1 MELIIRR
8 RATYA
13 IQEIFARYE
22 GEQPGLGFE
31 FLSCIEAAAAAIT
44 RSPEIT
50 PKFYLDFRRRRLR
63 RFPYLLC
70 YRVFDSFVV
79 LAAVFHASRDPGELY
94 ALLEDE
100 GV

>member
-8 RATYA
+8 RAAYA

-31 FLSCIEAAAAAIT
+31 FLSCIEAATSAIA
-44 RSPEIT
+44 RSPET
-50 PKFYLDFRRRRLR
+50 SPKFYLEFRRRCLR

-70 YRVFDSFVV
+70 YRVFDSFVA
-79 LAAVFHASRDPGELY
+79 LCMVFHANRNPGELY
-94 ALLEDE
+94 ALLEDS
-100 GV
+100 GA